1 MLLCFGSGI
10 FLNIAIANAE
20 DSFKENVFAVLMRDA
35 CIYTDYSDKCIE
47 RGDVINFYTT
57 VDGILERSNDE
68 LPETMSNS
76 DFICKKNGSDRV
88 YIPKNKEVKVIW
100 TDDFSVIS
108 KKSKY
113 NNIKNW
119 KECN

>member
-1 MLLCFGSGI
+1 
-10 FLNIAIANAE
+10 
-20 DSFKENVFAVLMRDA
+20 
-35 CIYTDYSDKCIE
+35 
-47 RGDVINFYTT
+47 
-57 VDGILERSNDE
+57 LERSNDE